1 MKPIKRFVQYTFIVY
16 AIIAFIYWVFIRPK
30 NNNWSATSAEI
41 SAKMLE
47 DDSISPNRVV
57 STRAITIHATKE
69 NVWTFVAQT
78 GQNRGGF
85 NSYYWLENLFGAK
98 MVNNDIPN
106 PEWQNPQVGDSVYYG
121 HNQPFT
127 LVSLVKPNEYYSLG
141 GWAFHLKP
149 IDLNTTRLIVRYPS
163 MEIKQS
169 TLSTIYYYAL
179 FEPLHFI
186 MESGMMMGI
195 KQRAERQQN
204 RGKNE

>member
-1 MKPIKRFVQYTFIVY
+1 MKRFIKYILIFYTILT
-16 AIIAFIYWVFIRPK
+16 FIYWVFVRPK
-30 NNNWSATSAEI
+30 NMNWGATNTEI
-41 SAKMLE
+41 EMGFPFKE
-47 DDSISPNRVV
+47 YISPNRII
-57 STRAITIHATKE
+57 STRAINIEASKE

-98 MVNNDIPN
+98 MVNNEVPN
-106 PEWQNPQVGDSVYYG
+106 PKWQNPQIGDSVYYG

-127 LVSLVKPNEYYSLG
+127 QVSFVKKDEYYSLG
-141 GWAFHLKP
+141 GWTFYLQAN
-149 IDLNTTRLIVRYPS
+149 DSSNTRLIVRYPS

-169 TLSTIYYYAL
+169 KFSAAYYYGL

-195 KQRAERQQN
+195 KQRAESQQKLI
-204 RGKNE
+204 KNE

>member
-1 MKPIKRFVQYTFIVY
+1 MKPIKQFIKYTFIFY
-16 AIIAFIYWVFIRPK
+16 AIIAFIYWVFIRPQ
-30 NNNWSATSAEI
+30 NNNWGATSTEI

-57 STRAITIHATKE
+57 STRAINIKASKE
-69 NVWTFVAQT
+69 NVWIFVAQT

-106 PEWQNPQVGDSVYYG
+106 PEWQNPQRGDTVYYG

-127 LVSLVKPNEYYSLG
+127 VVSLVRPNEYYSLG
-141 GWAFHLKP
+141 GWAFHLLP
-149 IDLNTTRLIVRYPS
+149 IDLHSTRLIVRYPS

-169 TLSTIYYYAL
+169 ALSTAYYYAL

-195 KQRAERQQN
+195 KQRAERQQEMSE
-204 RGKNE
+204 K

>member
-1 MKPIKRFVQYTFIVY
+1 MNNLKRFIKYTFIFY
-16 AIIAFIYWVFIRPK
+16 AIIALIYWVFIRPQ
-30 NNNWSATSAEI
+30 NNNWGATSAEI

-149 IDLNTTRLIVRYPS
+149 IDSNNTRLIVRYPS

-169 TLSTIYYYAL
+169 TFSTAYYYAL

-195 KQRAERQQN
+195 KQRAERQQKI
-204 RGKNE
+204 GEK